1 MHSSLPV
8 NIQEESEP
16 AFTEC
21 SLLDHVPVGAC
32 VLTPELKVLYWN
44 RSLQD
49 WSGLTS
55 DVVLGTLAE
64 THFSGSQ
71 IHHVTRRLRNIVD
84 GGPPTIFSSQL
95 HPHLLPCELPNGH
108 MQVQSTTAKGVRIS
122 GINGICVLI
131 VIQDVT
137 ALSLRIREYRE
148 ARDLALQEVEERQRI
163 EATLLDQSQEL
174 ERSNQE
180 LVQFAAIASHDL
192 QEPLRKVI
200 TFGDRL
206 KLKNGDQLD
215 EAGRD
220 YLERMQNA
228 SRRMQ
233 RLITDLLSY
242 SQVSIKAQP
251 FELVNLNQI
260 AQEVATDLEG
270 RIEASHG
277 QVTIAELPTIE
288 AEPFQMR
295 QLFQN
300 LIGNALKYAKKDEP
314 PRVTL
319 SAQTVETGNR
329 YNHGERQWQIVVED
343 NGVGF
348 EEQYAV
354 QIFGMFKRLH
364 GKDEY
369 EGTGVGLAICKKIV
383 ERHDGVISATSH
395 LGLGTK
401 MMVILPES
409 RLSLNAPT
417 HDNKGEM
424 SEVE

>member
-8 NIQEESEP
+8 DIQEELEP
-16 AFTEC
+16 AFKEC

-44 RSLQD
+44 RSLED

-55 DVVLGTLAE
+55 EAVLGTLAE
-64 THFSGSQ
+64 THFSCSRL
-71 IHHVTRRLRNIVD
+71 HHFTRRLQNIVE

-95 HPHLLPCELPNGH
+95 HPHLLPCELPNGQ
-108 MQVQSTTAKGVRIS
+108 MQVQSTTAKGVRIP
-122 GINGICVLI
+122 GIPGICVLL

-137 ALSLRIREYRE
+137 ALSLRIQEYRE
-148 ARDLALQEVEERQRI
+148 ARDQALQEVEERQRI
-163 EATLLDQSQEL
+163 ETTLLTQSEEL

-206 KLKNGDQLD
+206 KLKMEDQLD
-215 EAGRD
+215 ETGRD

-251 FELVNLNQI
+251 FEQVNLNQI
-260 AQEVATDLEG
+260 AQEVVSDLEG
-270 RIEASHG
+270 RIEASRA
-277 QVTIAELPTIE
+277 QITVSALPTIE

-300 LIGNALKYAKKDEP
+300 IISNALKYAKKDEP
-314 PRVTL
+314 PRVTI
-319 SAQTVETGNR
+319 SAEIVETSSRKNSGIK
-329 YNHGERQWQIVVED
+329 QWQITVED

-348 EEQYAV
+348 EEQYAT

-383 ERHDGVISATSH
+383 ERHDGEISADSH
-395 LGLGTK
+395 LGLGTT
-401 MMVILPES
+401 MRVILPEN
-409 RLSLNAPT
+409 RLRLEAPT
-417 HDNKGEM
+417 YDNKRGNE
-424 SEVE
+424 